1 MSDASG
7 TITVN
12 RETLRLGLLLA
23 GETVNSIG
31 GWASAIVLWG
41 VAAYRFCASAYSVS
55 VIVMC
60 WAAPAAV
67 LSPLMVVCVYR
78 LGPKAALAA
87 GYVAAAASPPGHAA
101 ARPTVPTCYT
111 MMLAGL

>member
-41 VAAYRFCASAYSVS
+41 VAAYRFDGSAYAGSVT
-55 VIVMC
+55 VMC

-67 LSPLMVVCVYR
+67 LSPLMGVCVDR
-78 LGPKAALAA
+78 LGPQGALAGGYFAA
-87 GYVAAAASPPGHAA
+87 GAGALGVACPRAVGATG
-101 ARPTVPTCYT
+101 RPR
-111 MMLAGL
+111 